1 MAGDNTLASNRAA
14 YHDYFILETHEAGI
28 ALLGTEIKSLRL
40 GRTSLREGFVRVERG
55 EAWLMNVHIAPFEG
69 ASAGR
74 QETRR
79 PRKLLLHK
87 AEIAS
92 LAGKVQQRG
101 LTLLPLKL
109 YWRRNRAKLE
119 IGLAKGKR
127 QYDKR
132 AALRAAEAKREMQ
145 RALRARG

>member
-1 MAGDNTLASNRAA
+1 MAADSVLASNRAA
-14 YHDYFILETHEAGI
+14 YHDYFILETYEAGI

-55 EAWLMNVHIAPFEG
+55 EAWLMNVHIAPFGG
-69 ASAGR
+69 ASAGL
-74 QETRR
+74 QEARR

-101 LTLLPLKL
+101 LTVLPLRL
-109 YWRRNRAKLE
+109 YCRRHRAKLE

-132 AALRAAEAKREMQ
+132 AALQAAEAKRDMQ
-145 RALRARG
+145 RALRSRA